1 MTGDIIHETE
11 ICTHTA
17 GKNRLRY
24 SGNICV
30 LTGPNT
36 FSSANMLANAIKDYK
51 LVILIGE
58 ATGEACNDYGEL
70 YWNKLPNT
78 WLSFYTCNKQ
88 FIPFIFLN

>member
-30 LTGPNT
+30 LTGSNT

-51 LVILIGE
+51 LAILIGE
-58 ATGEACNDYGEL
+58 ATGEAPNDYGEL
-70 YWNKLPNT
+70 YWIKLPNT
-78 WLSFYTCNKQ
+78 GLTFYTCNKQ